1 MNDPTH
7 AQLGAARCTG
17 IWRLFVALIVV
28 TSTAPRAAFAHH
40 SFAMYDS
47 TKLVTVDGTVTNFQ
61 WTNPHVL
68 LFLTGTSAPGEAAT
82 SWSVELPTSPGNLGR
97 MGWTKHS
104 LKAGEHVI
112 VELNPLRD
120 GRHGGSFK
128 KATLDGGKV
137 LLANP
142 VGRTTDGGVSYGTDE
157 AKPDAGPD
165 GDKAKR
171 KWGCSIGGTGASDA
185 WPSLALSLMAALGM
199 RRRSGRCSRCGRA

>member
-1 MNDPTH
+1 M
-7 AQLGAARCTG
+7 LCRV
-17 IWRLFVALIVV
+17 LVALLLVLA
-28 TSTAPRAAFAHH
+28 APRLAFAHH

-47 TKLVTVDGTVTNFQ
+47 TKLVKIDGTVTNFQ

-82 SWSVELPTSPGNLGR
+82 SWSIELPTRPGNLGR

-104 LKAGEHVI
+104 LKAGDHVI

-128 KATLDGGKV
+128 KATLDSGKV

-142 VGRTTDGGVSYGTDE
+142 VGRTADGGVSYGADE

-165 GDKAKR
+165 GDKPKH
-171 KWGCSIGGTGASDA
+171 KWGCSIRGQEPSDA
-185 WPSLALSLMAALGM
+185 WPVLALSLTVALGL
-199 RRRSGRCSRCGRA
+199 RRRSTRWSRGSRA

>member
-1 MNDPTH
+1 MR
-7 AQLGAARCTG
+7 LAARC
-17 IWRLFVALIVV
+17 LAALLALAVW
-28 TSTAPRAAFAHH
+28 TFASAGHAHH

-68 LFLTGTSAPGEAAT
+68 LWVTGTSAPGEAPT
-82 SWSVELPTSPGNLGR
+82 LWTIELPTSPGNLGR

-104 LKAGEHVI
+104 LKGGDRVV

-128 KATLDGGKV
+128 KATIVDTGKV

-142 VGRTTDGGVSYGTDE
+142 LSTSADGGANY
-157 AKPDAGPD
+157 GPD
-165 GDKAKR
+165 DTKKDGGDSSGATKGKH
-171 KWGCSIGGTGASDA
+171 GCSMSPSLPPEGAS
-185 WPSLALSLMAALGM
+185 AAFVLTFGFGFVLL
-199 RRRSGRCSRCGRA
+199 RRRCARG